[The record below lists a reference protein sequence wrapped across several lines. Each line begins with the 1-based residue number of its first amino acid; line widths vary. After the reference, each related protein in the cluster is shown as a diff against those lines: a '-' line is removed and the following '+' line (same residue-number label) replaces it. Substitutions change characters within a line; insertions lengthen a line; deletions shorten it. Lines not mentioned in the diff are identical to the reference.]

1 MPTLEKAYFFYLF
14 LDIQLKMLKTI
25 SLLTYFEYHAA

>member
-1 MPTLEKAYFFYLF
+1 MPALEKAYFFYLF

-25 SLLTYFEYHAA
+25 SL